1 MTEAEDDIVGDHSRV
16 MRGLSATG
24 MRLMEIIQRRREEQR
39 RREADGQREAAE
51 ALRDRQQAQ
60 RDAART
66 IAAQGLDPQW
76 RDRASDSE
84 LATAYVY
91 AEAYAQTDPLARV
104 AHDQLSDHL
113 TARHEN
119 VASFVDANVSQDSL
133 DRVPA
138 PEGTPSPTQQ
148 RWIDAARAADAAERH
163 REILADPDAPTPE
176 ADPKVRFLDTEEL
189 ERSAD
194 QTVRALLGDDPHTA
208 VISWKV
214 TDADA
219 AASKSTVLDPMA
231 LERWSDSTIDSLLGD
246 SAESLTVI
254 PDISEA
260 QQRLRIK
267 EHLAAVGD
275 DVANQWADL
284 TDQYGR
290 ERADKWLEGNLTES
304 EMGETNKWLL
314 WNEAQREI
322 AEGASIQ
329 EQMEQLADREAEL
342 GLELG
347 IDSTQSASAEELTDD
362 LAEAHGNASTALER
376 GDMERAGVGQFPHEA
391 ESTSELADID
401 PQAASVLK
409 TTLPG
414 RTVPAAEQVAE
425 AAGKHVRHRPA
436 RGAQRERGGDRE
448 HGR

>member
-24 MRLMEIIQRRREEQR
+24 MRLMEIIQRRREDQR

-76 RDRASDSE
+76 REHASDSE
-84 LATAYVY
+84 IATAYVY
-91 AEAYAQTDPLARV
+91 AEAYAQTDPLAKV

-119 VASFVDANVSQDSL
+119 VAEFVDANVTQGDL

-148 RWIDAARAADAAERH
+148 RWIDAARAADAAERS
-163 REILADPDAPTPE
+163 REALNDPEAQDAPN
-176 ADPKVRFLDTEEL
+176 VRVLDAEEL
-189 ERSAD
+189 QRSSD
-194 QTVRALLGDDPHTA
+194 ETVR
-208 VISWKV
+208 
-214 TDADA
+214 
-219 AASKSTVLDPMA
+219 
-231 LERWSDSTIDSLLGD
+231 SLLGD
-246 SAESLTVI
+246 EPHTAFVSWNDQEHGPTLMVLDPVSLDRWADNTLDGMFDHSPDSLTLI
-254 PDISEA
+254 PDFSGLKEE
-260 QQRLRIK
+260 QRIK
-267 EHLAAVGD
+267 EHLATVGE

-290 ERADKWLEGNLTES
+290 ERADKWLEGNLNDS
-304 EMGETNKWLL
+304 EMAETNKWLL

-329 EQMEQLADREAEL
+329 EQMEQLMAREEEL
-342 GLELG
+342 GVDLDPGL
-347 IDSTQSASAEELTDD
+347 SQPASAEELADD
-362 LAEAHGNASTALER
+362 VAEAEGKATELRER
-376 GDMERAGVGQFPHEA
+376 GDMERAGVGQFAHDEQTANDLA
-391 ESTSELADID
+391 EID
-401 PQAASVLK
+401 PQAARVLA
-409 TTLPG
+409 TTKPG
-414 RTVPAAEQVAE
+414 RTVPAAEQVEE
-425 AAGKHVRHRPA
+425 AAGKHVRHRVA
-436 RGAQRERGGDRE
+436 RGAKRERGGERDR
-448 HGR
+448 GR

>member
-16 MRGLSATG
+16 MRGMSATG
-24 MRLMEIIQRRREEQR
+24 MRLMEIIQRRKEEQR

-76 RDRASDSE
+76 REHASDSE
-84 LATAYVY
+84 IATAYVY

-119 VASFVDANVSQDSL
+119 VVEFVDANVSQDAL

-148 RWIDAARAADAAERH
+148 RWIDAARAGDAAERS
-163 REILADPDAPTPE
+163 RETLNNPEAKDAPN
-176 ADPKVRFLDTEEL
+176 VRVLDAEEL
-189 ERSAD
+189 QHSSD
-194 QTVRALLGDDPHTA
+194 QTVRALLGEEPHTA
-208 VISWKV
+208 FVSWTPQQDGPATV
-214 TDADA
+214 
-219 AASKSTVLDPMA
+219 TVLDPIV
-231 LERWSDSTIDSLLGD
+231 LDRWADNTLDGLFGQSPDSVTL
-246 SAESLTVI
+246 I
-254 PDISEA
+254 PDLSGA
-260 QQRLRIK
+260 QEEQRIK
-267 EHLAAVGD
+267 EHLATVGE

-304 EMGETNKWLL
+304 EMAETNKWLW

-329 EQMEQLADREAEL
+329 EQMEQLMAREAEL
-342 GLELG
+342 GLDPGLDLAQPSSG
-347 IDSTQSASAEELTDD
+347 EELADD
-362 LAEAHGNASTALER
+362 VAEAESNATTALKR
-376 GDMERAGVGQFPHEA
+376 GDMERAGVGQFPHDEQAMNDLA
-391 ESTSELADID
+391 EID
-401 PQAASVLK
+401 PQAANVLA
-409 TTLPG
+409 TTKPG

-425 AAGKHVRHRPA
+425 ADGKHVRHRSA
-436 RGAQRERGGDRE
+436 RGARRERGGEHD